1 MRQSLPW
8 GKEESKITKKDKMN
22 ILRLD
27 FDTLELS
34 PPFTCGGSSSSPTCT
49 TTDGPLIGWG
59 AKTLHYGLRTMG
71 AMSLRNLE
79 LCLSFSLSFP
89 DCTLVHN
96 GQATVSTT
104 LWQQHLL
111 AAQRLLLSV
120 ATTLASTCNL
130 FVFSILIGFF
140 LYDIGSRSICLA
152 PFIYL
157 VNHNWIWK
165 VCGQHFFCQKLTSA
179 CT

>member
-8 GKEESKITKKDKMN
+8 GTEESKKTKKDKMN

-59 AKTLHYGLRTMG
+59 AKTLHHSQGTMG
-71 AMSLRNLE
+71 AMSLRILE
-79 LCLSFSLSFP
+79 PFSDFLSLFS
-89 DCTLVHN
+89 DCTFSHN
-96 GQATVSTT
+96 HQATVSTT

-120 ATTLASTCNL
+120 ATILASTCNL
-130 FVFSILIGFF
+130 FVLSILIGFF
-140 LYDIGSRSICLA
+140 LYDIGSTNICLA
-152 PFIYL
+152 SFISL
-157 VNHNWIWK
+157 VNHNRIWK

-179 CT
+179 CI